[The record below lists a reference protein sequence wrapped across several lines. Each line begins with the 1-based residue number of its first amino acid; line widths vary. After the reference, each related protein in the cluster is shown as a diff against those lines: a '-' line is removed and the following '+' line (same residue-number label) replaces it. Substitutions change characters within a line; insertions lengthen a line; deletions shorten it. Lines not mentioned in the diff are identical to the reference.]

1 MLDRSE
7 KTRPPCHPG
16 RIIRAHY
23 LEPLNLTV
31 TALAVHLGV
40 SRKTLSK
47 VVNERG
53 SITPDMAQRLGRAF
67 GTGPELWLNLQRNR
81 DLWDSDHTPGDW
93 QNVVPLPGLHDAPLP
108 SVSAQEQA

>member
-1 MLDRSE
+1 MLDRSK
-7 KTRPPCHPG
+7 KTRRPSHPG
-16 RIIRAHY
+16 SIIRGLY
-23 LEPLNLTV
+23 MEPLKLTV

-67 GTGPELWLNLQRNR
+67 DTGPELWMNLQKAC
-81 DLWDSDHTPGDW
+81 DLWDSGHAPGDW
-93 QNVVPLPGLHDAPLP
+93 KKVKPLPGLTA
-108 SVSAQEQA
+108 V

>member
-1 MLDRSE
+1 MLDRS
-7 KTRPPCHPG
+7 KRTRPPCHPG

-23 LEPLNLTV
+23 IEPLNLTV
-31 TALAVHLGV
+31 TALAEHLGV

-67 GTGPELWLNLQRNR
+67 NTGPELWLNLQSNR
-81 DLWDSDHTPGDW
+81 DLWDSEHTPGDW
-93 QNVVPLPGLHDAPLP
+93 QNVSPLPRLHDVAES
-108 SVSAQEQA
+108 SVSTQEYA